1 VATPGF
7 SFGRLSQYGAADR
20 VPNAVKG
27 EAMLKSL
34 NRPASL
40 AVLAMGLGGCV
51 AGAGVSTWSYRS
63 EPGFQTERIA
73 ESRIYGDPVRGI
85 GSSSCTSVVTRQ
97 AEPTGRIASS
107 ETTAC
112 EPGSAAQ
119 SIGRRNERLP

>member
-1 VATPGF
+1 
-7 SFGRLSQYGAADR
+7 L
-20 VPNAVKG
+20 PNADKG

-34 NRPASL
+34 TRPASL

-63 EPGFQTERIA
+63 EPGFQTERVA

-85 GSSSCTSVVTRQ
+85 GSRSCTSVVTRQ

-112 EPGSAAQ
+112 EPGSTAQ
-119 SIGRRNERLP
+119 SNGQRNERLP